1 MTENRQFDH
10 HSALAAEDQVGYYE
24 SFRETCPV
32 GRSDEHDGFV
42 YITRYDDV
50 FRVARNDELFSSSRA
65 SMGGREGTAIV
76 IPSGP
81 GLDDFQFPLE
91 LDPPDSFEYRNLL
104 NPLLTE
110 RAVEKMKPMIKAH
123 ATRIVDEFIESGS
136 TDFVRDLT
144 NPLPSCVTL
153 DWLGFPEEDWAR
165 IGVPVHLIFS
175 SLPGSERLQRGG
187 EGLAYME
194 QRIREL
200 IRQRRAEPGDDALSW
215 AVHQKKTDGTEF
227 TEAEV
232 LSTIGLLV
240 AGGVDTT
247 TSLTGSVLVHLSQN
261 PEQRQKLLEAPDL
274 LEAATEEFLRVFAP
288 TTSMARTSTADTEI
302 SGCPVKAGERIL
314 LPWVAA
320 NHDPDVF
327 PNPREVQLDRDAT
340 RHLAFGTGSHRC
352 PGSHLA
358 RAMFHEMINQVL
370 TRMPDYQ
377 VIDEGLVGYP
387 SRGTASGWDEIPA
400 TFTPGKRSQDGSLGS
415 LAIPA
420 RADWADLTVTEVVD
434 AASDVV
440 KISLA
445 DPTGAELSG
454 WKPGAH
460 LELRLPSGRLRQYS
474 LCGDPADTSTYTVAV
489 LREPAGRGGSVELHD
504 IAKIGVELTVRP
516 RNHFPLVEADS
527 YLFLAGGIGVTPI
540 VAMVRAVVE
549 QGKDVTVVYGG
560 RSRASMA
567 FVDELQQLA
576 PEQVTIVPQDEIAGL
591 LDLRGALGG
600 ISEGTAVYCCGPSA
614 MISATEQV
622 CTELG
627 IDSRLHIERFT
638 AGDDFDVVFD
648 PENNTAFDVQLAR
661 TGVTLHVPA
670 DKRIIEVAREVLPDL
685 SYDCEKGFCGACETR
700 VIAGAPDHLDSILS
714 KEERE
719 SGTCMMIC
727 VSRTKDERLVLDL

>member
-1 MTENRQFDH
+1 MTDTQQFDH

-24 SFRETCPV
+24 AFREKCPV
-32 GRSDEHDGFV
+32 GRSDAHDGFV

-50 FRVARNDELFSSSRA
+50 LRVARNDELFSSSRA

-110 RAVEKMKPMIKAH
+110 RAVEKMKPLIKKH
-123 ATRIVDEFIESGS
+123 ATRIVDSFIESGS

-165 IGVPVHLIFS
+165 IGVPVHDIFVA
-175 SLPGSERLQRGG
+175 LPGSERLQRGG
-187 EGLAYME
+187 EGLGYME
-194 QRIREL
+194 KRIREL
-200 IRQRRAEPGDDALSW
+200 IQQRRAEPGDDALSW
-215 AVHQKKTDGTEF
+215 LVHQKKTDGSEF
-227 TEAEV
+227 TEAEI

-261 PEQRQKLLEAPDL
+261 PDQRQKLLEAPDL
-274 LEAATEEFLRVFAP
+274 LEAATEEFLRAFAP
-288 TTSMARTSTADTEI
+288 TTSMARTLTADSEI
-302 SGCPVKAGERIL
+302 GGCPVKAGERVL

-327 PNPREVQLDRDAT
+327 PNPREVQLDRDAS
-340 RHLAFGTGSHRC
+340 RHLTFGTGSHRC

-358 RAMFHEMINQVL
+358 RAMFHEMITQVL
-370 TRMPDYQ
+370 TRIPDYK

-400 TFTPGKRSQDGSLGS
+400 TFTPGKRSQDGSLGN
-415 LAIPA
+415 LTAAA
-420 RADWADLTVTEVVD
+420 RPDWTDLTITEVVQ
-434 AASDVV
+434 AADDVL

-445 DPTGAELSG
+445 DPSGAALAP
-454 WKPGAH
+454 WKAGAH

-474 LCGDPADTSTYTVAV
+474 LCGDPADTSVYTVAV
-489 LREPAGRGGSVELHD
+489 LREPTGRGGSVELHD
-504 IAKIGVELTVRP
+504 VAAVGTELTVRP
-516 RNHFPLVEADS
+516 RNHFPLVDSDS

-540 VAMVRAVVE
+540 VAMVRSAVE

-560 RSRASMA
+560 RSRSSMA
-567 FVDELQQLA
+567 FVDDLQQIA
-576 PEQVTIVPQDEIAGL
+576 GDRVSFIPQDEVAGL
-591 LDLRGALGG
+591 LDLHGA
-600 ISEGTAVYCCGPSA
+600 ISNIGTETAVYCCGPSA

-622 CTELG
+622 CADLG
-627 IDSRLHIERFT
+627 VETRLHIERFT
-638 AGDDFDVVFD
+638 ASEDMDVIFD
-648 PENNTAFDVQLAR
+648 PENNTAFEVQLAR
-661 TGVTLHVPA
+661 TGVTLQVPA
-670 DKRIIEVAREVLPDL
+670 DKRLIEVARDVLPDL
-685 SYDCEKGFCGACETR
+685 SYDCEKGYCGACETR
-700 VIAGAPDHLDSILS
+700 VIAGTPDHLDSILS

-727 VSRTKDERLVLDL
+727 VSRTKGDRLVLDL

>member
-1 MTENRQFDH
+1 MTEQAQFDH
-10 HSALAAEDQVGYYE
+10 HSATATADPVGYYE
-24 SFRETCPV
+24 AFRKKCPV
-32 GRSDEHDGFV
+32 GRSDAHDGFV

-65 SMGGREGTAIV
+65 SMDGREGTAIV

-81 GLDDFQFPLE
+81 GLDNFQFPLE
-91 LDPPDSFEYRNLL
+91 LDPPDSIEYRNLL

-110 RAVEKMKPMIKAH
+110 RAVEEMRPMIKKH

-165 IGVPVHLIFS
+165 IGVPVHDIFVA
-175 SLPGSERLQRGG
+175 LPGSERLQRGG

-194 QRIREL
+194 QRLREL
-200 IRQRRAEPGDDALSW
+200 IRLRRDEPKDDALSW
-215 AVHQKKTDGTEF
+215 LVHQKKSDGTEF
-227 TEAEV
+227 TEAEI
-232 LSTIGLLV
+232 LSTTGLLI

-247 TSLTGSVLVHLSQN
+247 TSLTGSVLVHLSQH

-288 TTSMARTSTADTEI
+288 TTSMARTLTADTEV
-302 SGCPVKAGERIL
+302 SGCPVKTGERIL

-320 NHDPDVF
+320 NHDPEVF
-327 PNPREVQLDRDAT
+327 DNPREVQLDRDAT

-358 RAMFHEMINQVL
+358 RAMFHEMIGQVL
-370 TRMPDYQ
+370 TRMPDYE
-377 VIDEGLVGYP
+377 VDVEGLVGYP

-400 TFTPGKRSQDGSLGS
+400 TFTPGKRSQDGSLTN
-415 LAIPA
+415 LTTAA
-420 RADWADLTVTEVVD
+420 RPGWTDLTVTD
-434 AASDVV
+434 ITQAADDVL
-440 KISLA
+440 KITLAHPEGASLA
-445 DPTGAELSG
+445 S

-474 LCGDPADTSTYTVAV
+474 LCGDPADASSYTFAV
-489 LREPAGRGGSVELHD
+489 LRESAGRGGSVELHET
-504 IAKIGVELTVRP
+504 ARVGSELTVRP
-516 RNHFPLVEADS
+516 RNHFPLVESDR

-540 VAMVRAVVE
+540 FAMARSAVE
-549 QGKDVTVVYGG
+549 QGKEITVLYGG
-560 RSRASMA
+560 RSRTSMA
-567 FVDELQQLA
+567 FVEELRQLA
-576 PEQVTIVPQDEIAGL
+576 PEHVTIVPQDEVAGL
-591 LDLRGALGG
+591 LDLRGALEG
-600 ISEGTAVYCCGPSA
+600 ISDDTVVYCCGPSA
-614 MISATEQV
+614 MITATEQV
-622 CTELG
+622 CSDLG

-638 AGDDFDVVFD
+638 AGDEFEVPFD
-648 PENNTAFDVQLAR
+648 PENNTSFDVDLAR
-661 TGVTLHVPA
+661 TGVTLHVPV
-670 DKRIIEVAREVLPDL
+670 DKRLIEVAREVLPDL
-685 SYDCEKGFCGACETR
+685 SYDCEKGFCGACDTR
-700 VIAGAPDHLDSILS
+700 VIAGTPDHFDSILS
-714 KEERE
+714 EDERE

>member
-1 MTENRQFDH
+1 MTQTSQFDH
-10 HSALAAEDQVGYYE
+10 HSATAAADPVGYYE
-24 SFRETCPV
+24 SFRDSCPV
-32 GRSDEHDGFV
+32 GRSDAHDGFV

-50 FRVARNDELFSSSRA
+50 LRVARNDELFSSSRA

-110 RAVEKMKPMIKAH
+110 RAVEKMKPLIKKH

-165 IGVPVHLIFS
+165 IGVPVHDIFVA
-175 SLPGSERLQRGG
+175 LPGSERLQRGG

-194 QRIREL
+194 KRIREL
-200 IRQRRAEPGDDALSW
+200 IQQRRAEPTDDALSW
-215 AVHQKKTDGTEF
+215 LVHQKKTDGTEF

-261 PEQRQKLLEAPDL
+261 PDQRQKLLEAPDL
-274 LEAATEEFLRVFAP
+274 LEAATEEFLRAFAP
-288 TTSMARTSTADTEI
+288 TTSMARTLTADTEL

-314 LPWVAA
+314 LPWIAA

-327 PNPREVQLDRDAT
+327 PNPREVQLDRDAS
-340 RHLAFGTGSHRC
+340 RHLTFGTGSHRC

-377 VIDEGLVGYP
+377 VIDEALVGYP

-400 TFTPGKRSQDGSLGS
+400 TFTPGKRSENGSLGT
-415 LAIPA
+415 LAGTP
-420 RADWADLTVTEVVD
+420 RPDWTDLTITEVVD
-434 AASDVV
+434 AATDVL
-440 KISLA
+440 KITLA
-445 DPTGAELSG
+445 DATGADLAP

-474 LCGDPADTSTYTVAV
+474 LCGDPANTSQYTFAV
-489 LREPAGRGGSVELHD
+489 LREPAGRGGSIELHD
-504 IAKIGVELTVRP
+504 VARVGAELTVRP
-516 RNHFPLVEADS
+516 RNHFPLVDADS

-540 VAMVRAVVE
+540 VAMARSAIE
-549 QGKDVTVVYGG
+549 QGKDVTVLYGG
-560 RSRASMA
+560 RSRSSMA
-567 FVDELQQLA
+567 FVDELTALA
-576 PEQVTIVPQDEIAGL
+576 PERVTIVPQDEVAGL
-591 LDLRGALGG
+591 LDLRGAIGG
-600 ISEGTAVYCCGPSA
+600 IGLETAVYCCGPSA
-614 MISATEQV
+614 MIAATEQM
-622 CTELG
+622 CSELG
-627 IDSRLHIERFT
+627 IESRLHIERFT
-638 AGDDFDVVFD
+638 AGDDLESTFD

-670 DKRIIEVAREVLPDL
+670 DKRLIEVARDVLTDL

-700 VIAGAPDHLDSILS
+700 VIAGTPDHLDSILS

-727 VSRTKDERLVLDL
+727 VSRTKGDRLVLDL